1 MGISANEKPLE
12 SSHGLGNELLDKL
25 HEIQRRAM
33 ETDREPA
40 EAAMIRIHGTATE
53 YRGVQS
59 KRFFRGRCLQ
69 AKADAGSI
77 GRKEFRGKESPV
89 ER

>member
-1 MGISANEKPLE
+1 MGISANAELLE

-33 ETDREPA
+33 ETDRESA
-40 EAAMIRIHGTATE
+40 EGAMIRIHGTATE
-53 YRGVQS
+53 YRGVQI
-59 KRFFRGRCLQ
+59 KRFFHGRCLQ
-69 AKADAGSI
+69 VQTDAGSI

-89 ER
+89 E